1 MPADH
6 VADANQPVCP
16 DRRDQKQQVGIMRS
30 REVTAPPG
38 RLSVIFLRWRCHP
51 HRALQPVSQPPV
63 GTKGTLT
70 PGGELQSSLNN
81 EQDDLQTIKRKM
93 TLIKEKMDYLAESL
107 EKSCERAL
115 HGLGELTRRSLI
127 LASGSHVAFSS
138 SGLITWPPP
147 AFFLPRILEKGRMR
161 EIRFPGNHPS
171 TVPAPHALSS
181 DTLGW
186 PHTT

>member
-1 MPADH
+1 MSASH

-16 DRRDQKQQVGIMRS
+16 DRRDQKQQVGIMS
-30 REVTAPPG
+30 CREVMAPPG
-38 RLSVIFLRWRCHP
+38 RLSVIFLRWLCHP
-51 HRALQPVSQPPV
+51 RRALQPVSQPPA

-70 PGGELQSSLNN
+70 PRGELQSSPNN

-115 HGLGELTRRSLI
+115 HGLGELTGRSLI
-127 LASGSHVAFSS
+127 LASRSHVAFPS

-161 EIRFPGNHPS
+161 EIQFPGNHPS
-171 TVPAPHALSS
+171 TVP